1 VVTRQADRGVVDL
14 GRRSGGGRFTVPAPG
29 EGLLHLLNSGKTDSG
44 KSSTA
49 AKLIGSLAG
58 RSDMV
63 LVGDDHKAGMEL
75 LPWSARFTEIATTI
89 AHTED
94 LLGRQVEQ
102 VQRRGQLIL
111 EHSERLG
118 RTIRSWEP
126 WMGPRIVHVVDEGA
140 ELTASRTAIELLDS
154 LAARGRAL
162 GVHLIVSTQYALTS
176 DFPTT
181 LLLNLTG
188 RICHR
193 MGTAAQY
200 ATALAVD
207 QGELRDH
214 GFEPI
219 PEGDRFRGVCY
230 VNGLRGV
237 PDLSRCRTDLVSD
250 EAIDRR
256 AAATAHLRR
265 SAEQVFGAADAAA
278 GSEELRVEADGD
290 PQGSRRSETPS
301 EPPPPVGPPASIVFG
316 GLTS

>member
-1 VVTRQADRGVVDL
+1 MVGRRTDQSVIDL
-14 GRRSGGGRFTVPAPG
+14 GRRSGAGRFTVPAPG
-29 EGLLHLLNSGKTDSG
+29 QGLVHLLISGKTDSG

-58 RSDMV
+58 RADVV
-63 LVGDDHKAGMEL
+63 LTGDDHKAGMEL
-75 LPWSARFTEIATTI
+75 LPWSPRFTETATTI
-89 AHTED
+89 AHSED
-94 LLGRQVEQ
+94 LLGRLVDQVD
-102 VQRRGQLIL
+102 VRGQIIL
-111 EHSERLG
+111 DHGARLG

-126 WMGPRIVHVVDEGA
+126 WMGPRLVHVVDEAA
-140 ELTASRTAIELLDS
+140 ELTRSRTAVDLLDS

-181 LLLNLTG
+181 FLLNLTG

-219 PEGDRFRGVCY
+219 PEGRRFQGVCY
-230 VNGLRGV
+230 VNGIPGLA
-237 PDLSRCRTDLVSD
+237 DLSRCRTDLVSD
-250 EAIDRR
+250 AAIDRR

-265 SAEQVFGAADAAA
+265 SPVEVFDIRLPA
-278 GSEELRVEADGD
+278 EELVGLEAEGAGD
-290 PQGSRRSETPS
+290 PQGSRRSEATTELPAPS
-301 EPPPPVGPPASIVFG
+301 QPARSIVFG

>member
-1 VVTRQADRGVVDL
+1 VVTRRTDPTLIDL

-29 EGLLHLLNSGKTDSG
+29 HGLLHVLNSGKTNSG

-58 RSDMV
+58 RADVV

-75 LPWSARFTEIATTI
+75 LPWAPRFTEIATTI

-102 VQRRGQLIL
+102 IDARGQLIL

-118 RTIRSWEP
+118 HTIRSWQP
-126 WMGPRIVHVVDEGA
+126 WMGPRFVHVVDEAA

-207 QGELRDH
+207 QAELRDH

-219 PEGDRFRGVCY
+219 PEGGRYQGVCY
-230 VNGLRGV
+230 VNGIPGLA
-237 PDLSRCRTDLVSD
+237 DLSRCRTDLVSD
-250 EAIDRR
+250 DAIDRR
-256 AAATAHLRR
+256 VAATAHLRR
-265 SAEQVFGAADAAA
+265 SPEQAFQIAHSSG
-278 GSEELRVEADGD
+278 GGEELDAEAVGD
-290 PQGSRRSETPS
+290 PQGSRRSEANT
-301 EPPPPVGPPASIVFG
+301 EPPATEPTGRSVIFG

>member
-1 VVTRQADRGVVDL
+1 MVTRRVDRTVIDL

-29 EGLLHLLNSGKTDSG
+29 HGLLHLLNSGKTNSG

-49 AKLIGSLAG
+49 AKLIGALAG
-58 RSDMV
+58 RADVV

-75 LPWSARFTEIATTI
+75 LPWASRFTEIATTI

-102 VQRRGQLIL
+102 VDRRGQAIL

-126 WMGPRIVHVVDEGA
+126 WMGPRIAHVVDEAA
-140 ELTASRTAIELLDS
+140 ELTGSRAAIELLDS

-193 MGTAAQY
+193 MGTTAQY

-219 PEGDRFRGVCY
+219 PEGKRYQGVCY
-230 VNGLRGV
+230 VNGIPGV
-237 PDLSRCRTDLVSD
+237 ADLSRCRTDLVSD
-250 EAIDRR
+250 AAIDRR

-265 SAEQVFGAADAAA
+265 SPAEVFDCPPVGELVELGA
-278 GSEELRVEADGD
+278 EADGD
-290 PQGSRRSETPS
+290 PQGSRRSEDPPERPAQPHAPS
-301 EPPPPVGPPASIVFG
+301 VVFG

>member
-1 VVTRQADRGVVDL
+1 MVARQHRRQVVDL
-14 GRRSGGGRFTVPAPG
+14 GRRAGGGRFRIPG
-29 EGLLHLLNSGKTDSG
+29 PGYGFMHLLNSGKTGSG

-49 AKLIGSLAG
+49 TKLIGSLAG
-58 RSDMV
+58 RADIV
-63 LVGDDHKAGMEL
+63 LTGDDHKAGMEL
-75 LPWSARFTEIATTI
+75 LPWSSRFTETATTL

-94 LLGRQVEQ
+94 LLGRLVDQVDA
-102 VQRRGQLIL
+102 RGQTIL
-111 EHSERLG
+111 EHGHEQG
-118 RTIRSWEP
+118 RTIRTWES
-126 WMGPRIVHVVDEGA
+126 WMGPRLVHVVDEGA
-140 ELTASRTAIELLDS
+140 ELTYSKTAVELLDS

-162 GVHLIVSTQYALTS
+162 GVHLIVSTQYALTA

-219 PEGDRFRGVCY
+219 PEGERYQGVCY
-230 VNGLRGV
+230 VNGIPGMA
-237 PDLSRCRTDLVSD
+237 DLSRCRTDLVSD
-250 EAIDRR
+250 AAIDRR
-256 AAATAHLRR
+256 AAATAHLRWSPEHVFDTRR
-265 SAEQVFGAADAAA
+265 SAGAAVELEAETA
-278 GSEELRVEADGD
+278 GDR
-290 PQGSRRSETPS
+290 QGSRRPEATTESPTPAQ
-301 EPPPPVGPPASIVFG
+301 PAASVLFG